1 MQWREKLSKLLGP
14 PLSPE
19 ERGLRQRRRLVKI
32 VAFVVL
38 AIVGAAFL
46 GFLLIASPGRL
57 SGGEI
62 GVLAAV
68 GAVLFGSRLV
78 SVVRRMRSFR
88 WRR

>member
-1 MQWREKLSKLLGP
+1 MQWKQNLLRLLRP
-14 PLSPE
+14 ELSPE

-32 VAFVVL
+32 GALIAMAIFGVV
-38 AIVGAAFL
+38 FL
-46 GFLLIASPGRL
+46 GFVLFASPGRL

-78 SVVRRMRSFR
+78 SAARRIRSFR

>member
-1 MQWREKLSKLLGP
+1 MQWKQNLLSLLRP
-14 PLSPE
+14 KLSPE
-19 ERGLRQRRRLVKI
+19 ERGLRQRRRLVKFG
-32 VAFVVL
+32 ALVVL
-38 AIVGAAFL
+38 AIFSVMFL
-46 GFLLIASPGRL
+46 GFVLIASPGRL

-78 SVVRRMRSFR
+78 SVARRIGSFR

>member
-1 MQWREKLSKLLGP
+1 MQWKRNLLSLLRP
-14 PLSPE
+14 ELSPQ

-32 VAFVVL
+32 GALIVL
-38 AIVGAAFL
+38 AILAVIFL
-46 GFLLIASPGRL
+46 GFVLLASPGRL

-68 GAVLFGSRLV
+68 GAVLFGSRLA
-78 SVVRRMRSFR
+78 SAARRIGSFR